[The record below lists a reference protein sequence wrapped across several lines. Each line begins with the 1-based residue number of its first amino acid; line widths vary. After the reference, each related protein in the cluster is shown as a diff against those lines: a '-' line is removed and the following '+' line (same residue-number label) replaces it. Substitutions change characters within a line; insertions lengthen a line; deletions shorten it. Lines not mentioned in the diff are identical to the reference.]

1 MQFSPVN
8 PGPRWTEELP
18 VSLAAVSSSI
28 SQANN
33 TNPEFGQGLKR
44 YSKRYAAGIT
54 DQVLGKVMT
63 EALYPTLFREDP
75 LYFRIN
81 GSVKSRLLWAVERT
95 VATKTNS
102 GNATFNFAE
111 WVGNGTVAAQHVFIR
126 ASAGSVLRCSAR

>member
-63 EALYPTLFREDP
+63 EALYPTLFREYP

-81 GSVKSRLLWAVERT
+81 GSVKNRLLLGGRAHGGHENKFGKRDLQ
-95 VATKTNS
+95 
-102 GNATFNFAE
+102 FRR
-111 WVGNGTVAAQHVFIR
+111 VGR
-126 ASAGSVLRCSAR
+126 